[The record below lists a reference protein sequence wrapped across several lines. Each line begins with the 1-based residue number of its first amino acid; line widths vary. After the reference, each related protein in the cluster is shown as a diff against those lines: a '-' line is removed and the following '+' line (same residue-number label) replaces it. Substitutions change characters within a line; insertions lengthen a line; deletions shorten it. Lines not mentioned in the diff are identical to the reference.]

1 MNLGAILLF
10 LFVGIPCIE
19 LYCFATLGAQLG
31 LPTTLLVI
39 IGTGMIG
46 AWLAKREG
54 LAAWQRVQQCLARG
68 RDPSREICDGLLILV
83 AGIALLIPGFFTDV
97 VGLLLL
103 LPPVRMLV
111 AAFLQHHWK
120 PRLSRT
126 HVPPSQEEEEET
138 SDHSTESAQS
148 DSSEIIDIDATRH
161 N

>member
-10 LFVGIPCIE
+10 LFIGIPCVE

-68 RDPSREICDGLLILV
+68 RDPSREIYDGLLILV

-103 LPPVRMLV
+103 LPPVRVLV
-111 AAFLQHHWK
+111 AAFLRHHWRPTLTK
-120 PRLSRT
+120 S
-126 HVPPSQEEEEET
+126 HFPPAQDEEEET
-138 SDHSTESAQS
+138 PG
-148 DSSEIIDIDATRH
+148 DSSENRRSDTPEIIDIDATRRD
-161 N
+161 

>member
-68 RDPSREICDGLLILV
+68 RDPSREIYDGLLILV

-103 LPPVRMLV
+103 LPPVRLMV
-111 AAFLQHHWK
+111 AALLRQHWRPALGKTHF
-120 PRLSRT
+120 PPAQDDEAESSGNSSRNT
-126 HVPPSQEEEEET
+126 
-138 SDHSTESAQS
+138 QS
-148 DSSEIIDIDATRH
+148 DSSEIIDIDATRRD
-161 N
+161 